1 MKCASRKIL
10 FSSFYLRIE
19 QCMNQQMA
27 KDEKYTAS
35 NNVGYGGMPKQQT
48 HLMPKFSKQ
57 KQGW

>member
-35 NNVGYGGMPKQQT
+35 NNVGYGACPNNK
-48 HLMPKFSKQ
+48 LI
-57 KQGW
+57 